1 MKINLKYLILPFII
15 VLQGCSPSLGS
26 AAWHQRATNQD
37 LINYYTEMCLGFGY
51 KSETPELRQCVQT
64 ETRLGIDRADVQW
77 SQMIDSLQKMDRPR
91 KKRINTNCT
100 TWGNDI
106 DCTSTY

>member
-1 MKINLKYLILPFII
+1 MKIVLSLLILPMILL
-15 VLQGCSPSLGS
+15 LQSCSPTVGS
-26 AAWHQRATNQD
+26 AAWHQRANNVD
-37 LINYYTEMCLGFGY
+37 LTNYYTEMCLGFGY

-64 ETRLGIDRADVQW
+64 ETRLGLDRADAQW